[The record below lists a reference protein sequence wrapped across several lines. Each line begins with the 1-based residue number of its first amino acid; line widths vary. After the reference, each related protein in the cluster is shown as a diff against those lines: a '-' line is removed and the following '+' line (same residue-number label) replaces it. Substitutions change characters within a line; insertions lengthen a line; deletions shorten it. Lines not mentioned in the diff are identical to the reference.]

1 MINFIYIIL
10 LISSLPSQDRGW
22 VHPETGWEVII
33 GTHMCVFMLSDIY
46 INNDSPESEHAD
58 AIGVFFED
66 QCIGWEYYNDSFVII
81 PTIGDD
87 GENPQFPSDGDE
99 ISFYIYDDSEDMIL
113 SLQSLE
119 VIPLWTL
126 NAWPSI
132 STLYACSYNF
142 PINDQGECPQ
152 SCDFDPNLDGNIDIL
167 DILSLIII
175 ILSCGDCEIS
185 CGDIIDDNEI
195 NIQDILIILEIIL
208 DD

>member
-1 MINFIYIIL
+1 
-10 LISSLPSQDRGW
+10 
-22 VHPETGWEVII
+22 
-33 GTHMCVFMLSDIY
+33 
-46 INNDSPESEHAD
+46 
-58 AIGVFFED
+58 
-66 QCIGWEYYNDSFVII
+66 
-81 PTIGDD
+81 
-87 GENPQFPSDGDE
+87 
-99 ISFYIYDDSEDMIL
+99 MIL

-185 CGDIIDDNEI
+185 CGDIIDDN
-195 NIQDILIILEIIL
+195 
-208 DD
+208 DDTNKNVRNYLVTGIVLTCDGGISVAPNVRTTTYENDSLTEYKVNFQFKF